1 MDQWKCSKRQLLLL
15 LSQGLECKRRSRRR
29 RRRRHDDSTFTGIIV
44 KVDAGSKLILK
55 EVRIEDGKKL
65 LGPQFFQL
73 SEIKELNLEDCEDDS
88 EKKYS
93 IPTRVNNKT
102 LHKKIQQRHL
112 SKRS

>member
-1 MDQWKCSKRQLLLL
+1 MRRHSVKIDRSLQSLELG
-15 LSQGLECKRRSRRR
+15 LSTITE
-29 RRRRHDDSTFTGIIV
+29 HDDSTFTGIIV